1 VKYALEKGEPMFLE
15 SSAIDVR
22 KAAGSIGAEITGVRV
37 GPGLPDEVVKT
48 IREALLEHK
57 VLFFRGQ
64 HHLDDEEQ
72 AGFAGLFGQLTKGHA
87 TKPGVRPEDRIL
99 EMDSH
104 RGGKAPAWHTDA
116 TYTDR
121 PPAITVLRTVLLP
134 PYGGDT
140 AWANT
145 AAAYAG
151 LEPETREL
159 ADSLRVLHS
168 NSHSAVDK
176 RAGTVIRPEE
186 AARPRQREFFETEHP
201 VVRVHP
207 ESGERAFLLGQFAK
221 TIVDR
226 DDSADLIDRFQHAI
240 TRLENTVRWRWRL
253 GDVAMWDNRAS
264 QHYAIYDYG
273 DHQRK
278 IRRCMIAG
286 DIPVGV
292 DGRHSV
298 AVEGDA
304 SGFAVAV

>member
-1 VKYALEKGEPMFLE
+1 MT
-15 SSAIDVR
+15 SADTAIEVHR
-22 KAAGSIGAEITGVRV
+22 VAGMIGAEVTGVRADSDL
-37 GPGLPDEVVKT
+37 PGEVVT
-48 IREALLEHK
+48 AIRAALLEHK

-64 HHLDDEEQ
+64 HHLDDEGQ

-87 TKPGVRPEDRIL
+87 TKPGLRPEDRVL

-121 PPAITVLRTVLLP
+121 PPAITLLRTLLLP

-145 AAAYAG
+145 ATAYAG
-151 LEPETREL
+151 LDPETREL
-159 ADSLRVLHS
+159 ADSLRALHS

-176 RAGTVIRPEE
+176 RAGAVIRPEE
-186 AARPRQREFFETEHP
+186 AARPRQRAFFETDHP

-207 ESGERAFLLGQFAK
+207 ETGERAFLLGQFTKA
-221 TIVDR
+221 IVGR
-226 DDSADLIDRFQHAI
+226 DDSADLIDRFQRAI

-264 QHYAIYDYG
+264 QHYAVYDYG

-292 DGRHSV
+292 DGRRSV
-298 AVEGDA
+298 SVEGDA
-304 SGFAVAV
+304 AGFAVAV